1 MAKVFTTVKTGCKN
15 TKTNRR
21 NIFLGIFFLP
31 NWCFLRIDIL
41 KYHYLNIRHA
51 KTRRVKE
58 QAIGEVH
65 SDGLLFQDAAGFNP
79 WG

>member
-1 MAKVFTTVKTGCKN
+1 
-15 TKTNRR
+15 
-21 NIFLGIFFLP
+21 
-31 NWCFLRIDIL
+31 LRIVIL
-41 KYHYLNIRHA
+41 KYHYLNISHA

-79 WG
+79 WE